1 LLPIEQAAA
10 LQQVQ
15 IEIAV
20 AVHVEQRGAASH
32 DLRQEETIA
41 VTGSVHE
48 VDAGATRDVFEP
60 RRVRGAGLGRRRLC
74 RHDVNARQPRR

>member
-1 LLPIEQAAA
+1 LVAAACWPIEQAAA

-32 DLRQEETIA
+32 DLRQKKRSP

-48 VDAGATRDVFEP
+48 SRC
-60 RRVRGAGLGRRRLC
+60 RRGLAMSSNHGESEAPSRPAAALST
-74 RHDVNARQPRR
+74 